1 MNRQQYDALN
11 KEQKAIATEAYIDGF
26 LACIEQVK
34 SITVRVGDQ
43 DVDKTF
49 RVNRDMIT
57 ENLHDTY
64 EKLLLQKLVK

>member
-1 MNRQQYDALN
+1 MNKQQYDDLD

-34 SITVRVGDQ
+34 SIMVRVGDQ

-49 RVNRDMIT
+49 RVNRDMIA
-57 ENLHDTY
+57 ENLQHAY
-64 EKLLLQKLVK
+64 EKLLLQKLL